1 MSLKEKQINI
11 RSNLT
16 IFKGRPDLTPLVD
29 VLFLLLIFFML
40 GSSFVQVSG
49 IKVDLPEISYGS
61 NQGVE
66 KYVVTIDKDS
76 NIFFNDQPVPRWD
89 TLKEKLSQLGARSE
103 SGTIILRADVK
114 TPFGIVSK
122 LMSLAEEVNLNVF
135 VVTVKP
141 PEKKKEDNFG
151 DAGGDE

>member
-1 MSLKEKQINI
+1 MNLREKQVKVKTH
-11 RSNLT
+11 LT

-29 VLFLLLIFFML
+29 TLFLLLIFFML

-61 NQGVE
+61 NLGVE
-66 KYVVTIDKDS
+66 KFVVTIDKNS
-76 NIFFNDQPVPRWD
+76 QIFFNDQPIARWD
-89 TLKEKLSQLGARSE
+89 TLKEELSQLGARSK

-114 TPFGIVSK
+114 TPFGIVAK

-135 VVTVKP
+135 VVTVNAKA
-141 PEKKKEDNFG
+141 EGRAIFKDTG
-151 DAGGDE
+151 VDE